1 MMEENEPKIER
12 KEPDVINSHN
22 QLQDENKDKDT
33 NAGEVGNIEKQE
45 NFEYLEPRER
55 EDSQIFDCKSKENN
69 VENDAENIFKPHA
82 IICKYAICILLKEDN
97 SKDSLLLKSTIDSIM
112 SNYGDLSELG
122 LNPENIIIYVFISK
136 NKLNKLIAEEDIKGK
151 LKGENKNKYLL
162 SHFKYKNDG
171 RDIKIEVVSKKN
183 YMSNIES
190 LKCFYLQIVN
200 NLKNKNKILI
210 TSVITAGVTITN
222 SALYDLIQSC
232 VIDNDN
238 NNNNQKKSY
247 DCVSVPCLGVDD
259 SMETGDIFG
268 KIIKYEQAHFNIYD
282 MNYYKSTGIVPVLS
296 LFNTMSIDQKLE
308 NVLLSFYTKIDILD
322 DSETQKIDYHDY
334 NLGLFLYQNHINI
347 KYLNRQNL
355 GTIHYRDFDYKYLL
369 ISKYSGYYSNF
380 FDILKTL
387 INFDLPIIHKI
398 FTLFQII
405 GMLIEFIYPGLSIL
419 VIYSIFIE
427 AFDIRDKYPAC
438 FMTMLYIIMYLG
450 SGVNSL
456 ISQKTKETLISS
468 HVYYYFMEIYYLFII
483 VCSVPAMDNIK
494 KKKLFGEKYDTE
506 EFYKFNVAACACLII
521 FTFIIGILPMI
532 FRIDMIISNIVSM
545 ILYLILGVPT
555 STSNLLIAKIW
566 NAPGASGGIT
576 VDDRKGITILFFL
589 LSNLFFGFLS
599 VYIYDRKTRAN
610 CVMGLAI
617 FYLIYL
623 FFKIIGIILA
633 LFESPDLSQ
642 KKSNKIKNI
651 LNKSNIFESKNSSD
665 HINEERLDNE
675 NENENNE
682 DNQEVN
688 SKNKDDNEDRND
700 NNEQESRNDNEE

>member
-1 MMEENEPKIER
+1 
-12 KEPDVINSHN
+12 
-22 QLQDENKDKDT
+22 
-33 NAGEVGNIEKQE
+33 
-45 NFEYLEPRER
+45 
-55 EDSQIFDCKSKENN
+55 
-69 VENDAENIFKPHA
+69 
-82 IICKYAICILLKEDN
+82 
-97 SKDSLLLKSTIDSIM
+97 
-112 SNYGDLSELG
+112 
-122 LNPENIIIYVFISK
+122 
-136 NKLNKLIAEEDIKGK
+136 
-151 LKGENKNKYLL
+151 
-162 SHFKYKNDG
+162 
-171 RDIKIEVVSKKN
+171 
-183 YMSNIES
+183 
-190 LKCFYLQIVN
+190 
-200 NLKNKNKILI
+200 
-210 TSVITAGVTITN
+210 
-222 SALYDLIQSC
+222 
-232 VIDNDN
+232 
-238 NNNNQKKSY
+238 
-247 DCVSVPCLGVDD
+247 
-259 SMETGDIFG
+259 
-268 KIIKYEQAHFNIYD
+268 

-296 LFNTMSIDQKLE
+296 LFNTMSIDQNLE

-322 DSETQKIDYHDY
+322 DNETQKIDYHDY

-387 INFDLPIIHKI
+387 INFDLPTIHKI

-405 GMLIEFIYPGLSIL
+405 GMLIEFVYPGLSIL

-427 AFDIRDKYPAC
+427 AFDIRDRYPAC

-521 FTFIIGILPMI
+521 FTFILGILPMI

-623 FFKIIGIILA
+623 FFKILA
-633 LFESPDLSQ
+633 IVINLLFN
-642 KKSNKIKNI
+642 KKQSLNNENINNEIKNEFN
-651 LNKSNIFESKNSSD
+651 LKNYYLKNSSY
-665 HINEERLDNE
+665 NPYKLDKL
-675 NENENNE
+675 
-682 DNQEVN
+682 D
-688 SKNKDDNEDRND
+688 S
-700 NNEQESRNDNEE
+700 SRNGYQSTTLNFKLN

>member
-1 MMEENEPKIER
+1 MEENGPKIEE

-33 NAGEVGNIEKQE
+33 NAGEVGNAEKQE

-97 SKDSLLLKSTIDSIM
+97 NKDSLLLKSTIDSIM
-112 SNYGDLSELG
+112 SNYGDLTELG
-122 LNPENIIIYVFISK
+122 INPENIIIYVFVSK

-238 NNNNQKKSY
+238 NNQKKSY

-296 LFNTMSIDQKLE
+296 LFNTMSIDQNLE

-387 INFDLPIIHKI
+387 INFDLPTIHKI

-405 GMLIEFIYPGLSIL
+405 GMLIEFVYPGLSIL

-427 AFDIRDKYPAC
+427 AFDIQDKYPAC

-521 FTFIIGILPMI
+521 FTFILGILPMI

-642 KKSNKIKNI
+642 KKSDEIQNI
-651 LNKSNIFESKNSSD
+651 LNKSNIFESKNSND
-665 HINEERLDNE
+665 RVNEERLDNE

-688 SKNKDDNEDRND
+688 SKNKDENEDRND

>member
-1 MMEENEPKIER
+1 
-12 KEPDVINSHN
+12 
-22 QLQDENKDKDT
+22 
-33 NAGEVGNIEKQE
+33 
-45 NFEYLEPRER
+45 
-55 EDSQIFDCKSKENN
+55 
-69 VENDAENIFKPHA
+69 
-82 IICKYAICILLKEDN
+82 
-97 SKDSLLLKSTIDSIM
+97 
-112 SNYGDLSELG
+112 
-122 LNPENIIIYVFISK
+122 
-136 NKLNKLIAEEDIKGK
+136 
-151 LKGENKNKYLL
+151 
-162 SHFKYKNDG
+162 
-171 RDIKIEVVSKKN
+171 
-183 YMSNIES
+183 
-190 LKCFYLQIVN
+190 
-200 NLKNKNKILI
+200 
-210 TSVITAGVTITN
+210 
-222 SALYDLIQSC
+222 
-232 VIDNDN
+232 
-238 NNNNQKKSY
+238 
-247 DCVSVPCLGVDD
+247 
-259 SMETGDIFG
+259 METGDIFG

-296 LFNTMSIDQKLE
+296 LFNTMSIDQNLE

-405 GMLIEFIYPGLSIL
+405 GMLIEFVYPGLSIL

-427 AFDIRDKYPAC
+427 AFDIRDRYPAC

-456 ISQKTKETLISS
+456 ISQKTKETLITS

-483 VCSVPAMDNIK
+483 VSSVPAMDNIK
-494 KKKLFGEKYDTE
+494 KKKLFGEKYDSE

-521 FTFIIGILPMI
+521 FTFILGILPMI
-532 FRIDMIISNIVSM
+532 FRIDMVISNIVSM

-566 NAPGASGGIT
+566 NAPGASGGNT

-623 FFKIIGIILA
+623 FFKIIGIIFA

-700 NNEQESRNDNEE
+700 R

>member
-1 MMEENEPKIER
+1 MEENGPKIEE
-12 KEPDVINSHN
+12 KEPNVINSHN

-33 NAGEVGNIEKQE
+33 NAGEVGNAEKQE

-112 SNYGDLSELG
+112 SNYGDLTELG
-122 LNPENIIIYVFISK
+122 INPENIIIYVFVSK

-238 NNNNQKKSY
+238 NNNQKKSY

-268 KIIKYEQAHFNIYD
+268 KIIAHFNIYD

-296 LFNTMSIDQKLE
+296 LFNTMSIDQNLE

-405 GMLIEFIYPGLSIL
+405 GMLIEFVYPGLSIL

-427 AFDIRDKYPAC
+427 AFDIRDRYPAC

-521 FTFIIGILPMI
+521 FTFILGILPMI

>member
-1 MMEENEPKIER
+1 MEENGPKIEE

-97 SKDSLLLKSTIDSIM
+97 NKDSLLLKSTIDSIM
-112 SNYGDLSELG
+112 SNYGDLTELG
-122 LNPENIIIYVFISK
+122 INPENIIIYVFVSK

-238 NNNNQKKSY
+238 NNQKKSY

-296 LFNTMSIDQKLE
+296 LFNTMSIDQNLE

-387 INFDLPIIHKI
+387 INFDLPTIHKI

-405 GMLIEFIYPGLSIL
+405 GMLIEFVYPGLSIL

-521 FTFIIGILPMI
+521 FTFILGILPMI
-532 FRIDMIISNIVSM
+532 FRIDMVISNIVSM

-651 LNKSNIFESKNSSD
+651 LNKSNIFESKNSND
-665 HINEERLDNE
+665 RVNEERLDNE

-688 SKNKDDNEDRND
+688 SKNKDENEDRND